1 MPCYS
6 LDMKYVW
13 EGGLME
19 VLLQVGDRLVEFY
32 GFLYLIY
39 IAGDVDPVVGGTLR
53 VIHYTVRNNNP

>member
-1 MPCYS
+1 
-6 LDMKYVW
+6 MKYVW

-19 VLLQVGDRLVEFY
+19 VLLQVDDRLVEFY

-39 IAGDVDPVVGGTLR
+39 ISVGDPVVGGTLR